1 MPEQPAL
8 ACVRGVSCP
17 ISEKTRAIRVNH
29 ALIDINRKIQTG
41 TKALPNFSR
50 FSASRLMKTGIV
62 EYDQPVGQLPRSVC
76 WGAEKIPKSN
86 EQTNEA
92 ANY

>member
-29 ALIDINRKIQTG
+29 ALIKRDE
-41 TKALPNFSR
+41 A
-50 FSASRLMKTGIV
+50 ASEFFAIFG
-62 EYDQPVGQLPRSVC
+62 
-76 WGAEKIPKSN
+76 
-86 EQTNEA
+86 EQTDEDGNR
-92 ANY
+92 